1 MSSRLSFF
9 IDLVIF
15 QIAWFAC
22 VLASVSPFPILI
34 PILGTLL
41 VIIRCLVKK
50 SIKQSLPF
58 TIACLIIGIA
68 GDATLVNVN
77 LLAFDPYP
85 SIFGSPLWMVALWMN
100 FGLMLRPLFTWF
112 LDNCWRSILGFS
124 IGGLIAYI
132 SGEKLEVLTF
142 IVDYNSHI
150 GVALEWAIAG
160 IVLRYLHLKFPSHSL
175 S

>member
-41 VIIRCLVKK
+41 VIIRFLVIINKV
-50 SIKQSLPF
+50 F

-160 IVLRYLHLKFPSHSL
+160 IILRYLHLKFPSHSL

>member
-1 MSSRLSFF
+1 MNSKFSFF
-9 IDLVIF
+9 TDLVIF

-22 VLASVSPFPILI
+22 VLASVSPFPYLI

-41 VIIRCLVKK
+41 VIIRCIIKK
-50 SIKQSLPF
+50 GIKQNLPF
-58 TIACLIIGIA
+58 TIACLIIGII
-68 GDATLVNVN
+68 GDATLVNLK

-85 SIFGSPLWMVALWMN
+85 SIFGSPLWMVALWFN

-124 IGGLIAYI
+124 IGGVIAYF
-132 SGEKLEVLTF
+132 SGQKLEVLTF
-142 IVDYNSHI
+142 VIDYHSQF
-150 GVALEWAIAG
+150 GVALEWGVAG
-160 IVLRYLHLKFPSHSL
+160 IILRYLHLRYPTHS